1 MPPTKDDPLLKFV
14 FTGGRMCLDFVA
26 TLGRRGTLD
35 VERLPDAES
44 LDRWLMESGIMR
56 GSLDPQATVVELSR
70 AHDLREGIYR
80 LLQAGL
86 KGRPFA
92 PEDVRFVNE
101 VAAEPDLPPQLAAGP
116 EPGTGVLV
124 SAEWAK
130 GPYAV
135 RAALSTIARDTIQ
148 LLTSSLIGRVK
159 ECEAD
164 TCSLLFLDDSQ
175 ARRRRWC
182 SMGRCGNLAKITKY
196 RASRS
201 QQSKP
206 RASH

>member
-1 MPPTKDDPLLKFV
+1 MPQTKDDPLLEFV

-26 TLGRRGTLD
+26 TLGRRGTLN

-44 LDRWLMESGIMR
+44 LNRWLTESGIVR
-56 GSLDPQATVVELSR
+56 SGLDPQATVVELSR
-70 AHDLREGIYR
+70 AHDLRESVYR

-86 KGRPFA
+86 KSHPYS

-101 VAAEPDLPPQLAAGP
+101 VAAEPDLAPQLAAGP
-116 EPGTGVLV
+116 EPGTGLLV

-148 LLTSSLIGRVK
+148 LITSSLIGRVK
-159 ECEAD
+159 ECEAE

-182 SMGRCGNLAKITKY
+182 SMERCGNLAKITKY

-201 QQSKP
+201 RQSKP
-206 RASH
+206 RDSH